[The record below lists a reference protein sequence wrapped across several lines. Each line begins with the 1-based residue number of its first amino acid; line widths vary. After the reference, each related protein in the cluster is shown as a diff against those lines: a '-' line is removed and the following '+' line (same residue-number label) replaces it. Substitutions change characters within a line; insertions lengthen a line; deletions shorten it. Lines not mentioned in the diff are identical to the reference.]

1 MQLAAPCDKSYRCEM
16 ADDSMDLTELRGCF
30 AFRAHRFE
38 RQVSALYD
46 AAIAPSG
53 LTARQF
59 NLLSH
64 AAAMPGLS
72 VARLALRLLVDP
84 TTLTRNLKPLVE
96 KGWIKLAADAAD
108 GRAKRISATPAGLA
122 RLKAALPLWRAAQAN
137 LAALLGETS
146 ADRLSQALEK
156 ATGRLRAAAAGEV

>member
-1 MQLAAPCDKSYRCEM
+1 MQLASRSDKRYRCGM
-16 ADDSMDLTELRGCF
+16 ADDSLDLSDLGGCF

-96 KGWIKLAADAAD
+96 RGWLTLEADAAD
-108 GRAKRISATPAGLA
+108 GRAKRIFATPLGLA
-122 RLKAALPLWRAAQAN
+122 RLKRALPLWRAAQDAVGQ
-137 LAALLGETS
+137 ALGDS
-146 ADRLSQALEK
+146 AADRLAQALDK
-156 ATGRLRAAAAGEV
+156 ATGRLRAAAAGE

>member
-1 MQLAAPCDKSYRCEM
+1 M
-16 ADDSMDLTELRGCF
+16 ADESLDLSELRACF

-64 AAAMPGLS
+64 AAAIPGLS
-72 VARLALRLLVDP
+72 VARLAQRLLVDP

-96 KGWIKLAADAAD
+96 KGWLRLDADAAD
-108 GRAKRISATPAGLA
+108 GRAKRIFATGAGLA
-122 RLKAALPLWRAAQAN
+122 RLKAALPLWRTAQDAV
-137 LAALLGETS
+137 AEALGDS
-146 ADRLSQALEK
+146 AADRLAQALEK
-156 ATGRLRAAAAGEV
+156 ATGRLRAAATGDT

>member
-1 MQLAAPCDKSYRCEM
+1 MS
-16 ADDSMDLTELRGCF
+16 DDSLDLSELRACY

-46 AAIAPSG
+46 AAIAPAG

-72 VARLALRLLVDP
+72 VARLAQRLLVDP

-96 KGWIKLAADAAD
+96 KGWLKLDADAED
-108 GRAKRISATPAGLA
+108 GRAKRIFATRSGLA
-122 RLKAALPLWRAAQAN
+122 RLQAALPLWRTAQAKV
-137 LAALLGETS
+137 AELLGDTA
-146 ADRLSQALEK
+146 ADRLAQSLEK
-156 ATGRLRAAAAGEV
+156 ATGRLRAAAAGD